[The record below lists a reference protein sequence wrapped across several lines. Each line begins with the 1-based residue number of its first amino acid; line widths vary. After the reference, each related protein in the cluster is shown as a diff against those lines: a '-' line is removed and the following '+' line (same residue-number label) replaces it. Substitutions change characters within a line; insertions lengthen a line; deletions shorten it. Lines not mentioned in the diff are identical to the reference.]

1 MSSNQASEIE
11 ELRAALERER
21 RARIDAE
28 EQHRA
33 LMDAVPIGL
42 LLRVGIAITYI
53 NQTGVDLLGAK
64 SPDEII
70 GMPVF
75 EVIHPDDRPVV
86 AERMR
91 ALNTGQ
97 RVPGAE
103 LRMVRKDGREFCV
116 YIIGIPVK
124 VGGKPAALVG
134 FQDLTE
140 RKRGEEAIRRA
151 EIQEELLRVK
161 EDTLR
166 AISTPLLPV
175 SESVVVMPLVGVVD
189 EQRVMRMLEV
199 LLQGIS
205 SHKAAIAILD
215 VTGTPSIEMGA
226 AEALLRAARAASLL
240 GAEVVLSGVSPQM
253 AQALVEG
260 GVASSGIVVKGT
272 LKDSIAY
279 ALSRRSV
286 G

>member
-1 MSSNQASEIE
+1 
-11 ELRAALERER
+11 
-21 RARIDAE
+21 
-28 EQHRA
+28 
-33 LMDAVPIGL
+33 
-42 LLRVGIAITYI
+42 
-53 NQTGVDLLGAK
+53 VDLLGAK

-260 GVASSGIVVKGT
+260 GVASSGIMVKGT